1 MLDSV
6 FITGNNYCPQVF
18 LEECKYAIKEKKIYD
33 DIIDDVKLLSDSDE
47 ETLLEKNSGYEENS
61 DEEILKQIQV
71 EKDSDYEETFDVETL
86 EKI

>member
-6 FITGNNYCPQVF
+6 FVTGNNYYPQVF
-18 LEECKYAIKEKKIYD
+18 LEECKYAIKEKKIHN

-71 EKDSDYEETFDVETL
+71 EKDSDYEENFDVEIL

>member
-6 FITGNNYCPQVF
+6 FITGNNYYPQVF
-18 LEECKYAIKEKKIYD
+18 LEECQYAIKEKKIYD

>member
-1 MLDSV
+1 M
-6 FITGNNYCPQVF
+6 F
-18 LEECKYAIKEKKIYD
+18 LEECQYAIKEKKIYD